1 MHIHQQSFR
10 EQWQQFNNPNS
21 RKCHL
26 GIAEHKTHTFGRGCK
41 PATNSSV
48 FNEWK
53 RKAGF
58 ATCSAPIMEHL
69 QSCVLNTQA
78 PLKPPRPDIAI
89 AEQHTHPK
97 QFTTPNT
104 TGAQTPLCSG
114 EELSLY
120 VREARTRNHPQM
132 SGKQQKKYF
141 RAFFFFLFSW
151 RLERKAH
158 NRSLSCY

>member
-1 MHIHQQSFR
+1 MEEKGWLCYMFCSYNGASS
-10 EQWQQFNNPNS
+10 EL
-21 RKCHL
+21 C
-26 GIAEHKTHTFGRGCK
+26 AEHTGT
-41 PATNSSV
+41 S
-48 FNEWK
+48 
-53 RKAGF
+53 
-58 ATCSAPIMEHL
+58 
-69 QSCVLNTQA
+69 
-78 PLKPPRPDIAI
+78 KPPRPDIAI

-141 RAFFFFLFSW
+141 RAFFFFFSLEIREKSPQPQPKLLLALFF
-151 RLERKAH
+151 
-158 NRSLSCY
+158 